1 MIWAKQAAEWVL
13 PSNLPVLQ
21 EAQMMNT
28 RVWCYRS
35 AVKVF
40 CPCECCFSEN
50 GSTSVN
56 GNDIHKKL
64 VLMCSCSPAG
74 LVGSALF
81 LGVENLRWSHL
92 WGATYSSN
100 ASGNFSPEVCF
111 RLRQLAKYFTNSS
124 SGEKCQLWFAFGS
137 GNSTCSSEATTMG
150 LKINLQASQM
160 CDRRG
165 WNLRGAV
172 GWEQG
177 GHCLH
182 FLSAYWIL
190 DGWCMCGVNSPFGNC
205 RCPGGSGVGDWKFSS
220 EMPVR
225 WWIGAEDLAPF
236 HSILWALLWNIDMEI
251 SASLICL
258 IQVWACV
265 NPRPLFFYFILV

>member
-64 VLMCSCSPAG
+64 VLMCSCPPAG

-81 LGVENLRWSHL
+81 LGVENLR
-92 WGATYSSN
+92 
-100 ASGNFSPEVCF
+100 
-111 RLRQLAKYFTNSS
+111 
-124 SGEKCQLWFAFGS
+124 
-137 GNSTCSSEATTMG
+137 
-150 LKINLQASQM
+150 
-160 CDRRG
+160 
-165 WNLRGAV
+165 
-172 GWEQG
+172 
-177 GHCLH
+177 
-182 FLSAYWIL
+182 
-190 DGWCMCGVNSPFGNC
+190 
-205 RCPGGSGVGDWKFSS
+205 
-220 EMPVR
+220 
-225 WWIGAEDLAPF
+225 
-236 HSILWALLWNIDMEI
+236 
-251 SASLICL
+251 
-258 IQVWACV
+258 
-265 NPRPLFFYFILV
+265 